1 VAQHK
6 VFEDKRAFA
15 TSERSP
21 AGAACY
27 LCLSRLRSR
36 CDLDHVVERLAVRA
50 REGNERRWRRPNASP
65 DDACTPAAIRLIDLV
80 VFIRLIDLV
89 AVLISEDV
97 QSVKA

>member
-1 VAQHK
+1 MAQHK

-36 CDLDHVVERLAVRA
+36 YDLDHVVERLAVRA
-50 REGNERRWRRPNASP
+50 REGNERRWHRPNASP

-80 VFIRLIDLV
+80 VAIRLIDLV
-89 AVLISEDV
+89 AVLISED

>member
-36 CDLDHVVERLAVRA
+36 CDLDHV
-50 REGNERRWRRPNASP
+50 WRRPNASP

-80 VFIRLIDLV
+80 VAIRLIDLVVAIRLIDLV